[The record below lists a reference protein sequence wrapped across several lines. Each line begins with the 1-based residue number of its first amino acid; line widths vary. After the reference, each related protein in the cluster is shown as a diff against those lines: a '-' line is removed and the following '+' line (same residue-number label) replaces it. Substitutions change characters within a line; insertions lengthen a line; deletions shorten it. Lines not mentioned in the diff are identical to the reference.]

1 MISGLGGVGTT
12 SLDPRGT
19 KMDSSLRGFST
30 FLKKLR
36 MLPLGFGAGA
46 LGFFALRFAA
56 DDMLVFEFARGVS
69 ALLRD
74 AMTAVDL
81 ERGGGGGA
89 LLLGGGVGGLPT
101 DGVTD
106 VLLIEDDDTFS
117 LGFLNI
123 AACGYSQRIGIRPPP
138 RLGSE

>member
-19 KMDSSLRGFST
+19 NMDSSLRGFST

-36 MLPLGFGAGA
+36 MLPLGFGAEA

-74 AMTAVDL
+74 AMTVVDL
-81 ERGGGGGA
+81 ERAGGGA

-106 VLLIEDDDTFS
+106 VLLIEDDDAFS

-123 AACGYSQRIGIRPPP
+123 AACGYSQRISARH
-138 RLGSE
+138 RS

>member
-1 MISGLGGVGTT
+1 
-12 SLDPRGT
+12 
-19 KMDSSLRGFST
+19 
-30 FLKKLR
+30 
-36 MLPLGFGAGA
+36 
-46 LGFFALRFAA
+46 
-56 DDMLVFEFARGVS
+56 MLVFEFARGVS

-74 AMTAVDL
+74 AMTVVDL
-81 ERGGGGGA
+81 ERGLGAA
-89 LLLGGGVGGLPT
+89 LLLRGGVGGLPT

-106 VLLIEDDDTFS
+106 VLLIEDDDAFS